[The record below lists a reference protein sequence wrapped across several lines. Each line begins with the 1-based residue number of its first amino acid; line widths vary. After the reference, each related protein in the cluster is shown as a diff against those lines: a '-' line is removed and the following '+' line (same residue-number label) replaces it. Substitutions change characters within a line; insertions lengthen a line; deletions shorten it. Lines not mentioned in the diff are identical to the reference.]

1 MPGSTQ
7 ETLCVAA
14 AAAAASGLIVY
25 ALMARQQPPPP
36 EEESGTGS
44 LDTAMHRLNS
54 RLQSVGRAKSVR
66 GAKAYRAEPT
76 KTHVVRVALTGG
88 PCAGKSSA
96 LARLTSLA
104 TKEGFD
110 VYVAPESATLLF
122 NSGVVVDWADSEAN
136 YNFQVALMRYACGCV
151 HV

>member
-1 MPGSTQ
+1 MYKEKSN
-7 ETLCVAA
+7 VANEEFNVQTK
-14 AAAAASGLIVY
+14 SKTNPITRIV
-25 ALMARQQPPPP
+25 
-36 EEESGTGS
+36 
-44 LDTAMHRLNS
+44 
-54 RLQSVGRAKSVR
+54 
-66 GAKAYRAEPT
+66 
-76 KTHVVRVALTGG
+76 LTGG